1 MHPYRDL
8 PDYCFW
14 SRSMPSLHPGR
25 IDPVTRSDFITAS
38 DKVATI
44 GSCFAQHIS
53 RKISELG
60 LNYYVVE
67 PGPADASP
75 ADRLKENYGVFSAR
89 YGNVYT
95 VRQCLQL
102 FDRAFEAF
110 TPTEDAWEHPDGGY
124 VDPFR
129 PQISPSPF
137 ATVEDLREDRARHLR
152 AVRDMFTGSNWL
164 VFTLGLTE
172 AWRSTL
178 DGSVY
183 PTAPGVAGGRFDEAR
198 HEFVNFGIDDVRRD
212 LHALIEKL
220 RNINPTVKILLTVS
234 PVALAATFERRHV
247 LTSTV
252 LSKSILRVAAEE
264 AQQTFEDVIY
274 FPSFEIITSAASCG
288 RYYDDD
294 LRQVNRIGVD
304 HVMRVFEH
312 HFIQSDAI
320 RPDERRDD
328 APSLVSFSNEPNDVV
343 CDEEVIEK
351 ALQRSGLG
359 RVTA

>member
-1 MHPYRDL
+1 MHPYRGL

-14 SRSMPSLHPGR
+14 SRSMPSLPPGR
-25 IDPVTRSDFITAS
+25 IDPVTRSDCITAS

-53 RKISELG
+53 RRISELG
-60 LNYYVVE
+60 LNYYVAE
-67 PGPADASP
+67 SGPADLSP
-75 ADRLKENYGVFSAR
+75 AERLKENYGVFSAR

-102 FDRAFEAF
+102 FDRAFDAF
-110 TPTEDAWEHPDGGY
+110 APMEDAWEHPQGGV

-129 PQISPSPF
+129 PQISRSAF
-137 ATVEDLREDRARHLR
+137 ETVEDLREDRAGHLR
-152 AVRDMFTGSNWL
+152 AVREMFTGCDWL

-172 AWRSTL
+172 AWRSKL

-183 PTAPGVAGGRFDEAR
+183 PIAPGVAGGHFDDAR
-198 HEFVNFGIDDVRRD
+198 HEFVNFGIDEVRRD
-212 LHALIEKL
+212 LRALIEKL
-220 RNINPTVKILLTVS
+220 RHVNPTVKILLTVS

-264 AQQTFEDVIY
+264 AQQDFKDVIY
-274 FPSFEIITSAASCG
+274 FPSYEIITSAASCG

-294 LRQVNRIGVD
+294 LRQVNKLGVD
-304 HVMRVFEH
+304 HVMRVFEQ
-312 HFIQSDAI
+312 HFIQPDAQ
-320 RPDERRDD
+320 RK
-328 APSLVSFSNEPNDVV
+328 AAHSLASFSSAVDDVV

-351 ALQRSGLG
+351 ALQRSGLNHA
-359 RVTA
+359 RS